1 MKISYLDGFTEELIK
16 FTAQN
21 KGDSWKVEAS
31 WFSLKKDGRV
41 PSAVFKLPRD
51 LKKTDELMQN
61 LVALNESY
69 ELTIDDLSSHNVTF
83 TLEGKKY
90 SRSFNGLGN
99 FLYKEF
105 PELKGKINY
114 LVEVCDEIREE
125 IKKYSNQTS
134 VVDAKDAQHNQ
145 ALATNKGYL

>member
-1 MKISYLDGFTEELIK
+1 MTISYLDGFTEELIK

-31 WFSLKKDGRV
+31 CFSPKDDERE

-51 LKKTDELMQN
+51 LKKTDQLMQN

-69 ELTIDDLSSHNVTF
+69 ELTIDGIWSHNVSF
-83 TLEGKKY
+83 ALEGKKY
-90 SRSFNGLGN
+90 SRSFYGLGN
-99 FLYKEF
+99 FLYSEF

-125 IKKYSNQTS
+125 IKKYSNKKY
-134 VVDAKDAQHNQ
+134 VVDAKNAQYN
-145 ALATNKGYL
+145 